1 MIFTETLKE
10 SSGFRVVVT
19 FVRLFSTSLAS
30 ELVKTVKRFMKG
42 ALSIMALFPL
52 AGPAAAQV
60 DLTGSWLGTLATGA
74 GELRIVFNLERE
86 GEGYTATMDSPDQG
100 ATGIATSGVEIDE
113 DSIRIEVSVAAGE
126 FVGRIEADGTR
137 IRGEWR
143 QGGLNL
149 PLELERGEVEP
160 PSRPQHPEPPFP
172 YRSEDVRYPNTEVG
186 IELAGTLTIPEGS
199 GPFPAVVLISGSG
212 PQDRDERI
220 FDHRP
225 FLVLADHL
233 TNRGVAV
240 LRFDDRGVGES
251 EGTFGTAT
259 SEDFASDVKA
269 ALSYLRSRPE
279 IRPDGMGL
287 MGHSEGGL
295 IAPMVAAEGD
305 EVAFLVMLA
314 GPGVTGE
321 EILYLQSELLLSA
334 ADSVPTETIAA
345 NRRLQEAL
353 FGIVKEHSV
362 SEALPLLE
370 AALRDQLPPGVTGAA
385 VDPFVR
391 GQVAQVNSPW
401 FRFFLTYDPAPAL
414 RRVSVPV
421 LALNGS
427 LDLQVPPDQNLPA
440 IRSALEEGG
449 NADIT
454 TIELEGLNHLFQPAT
469 TGAVSE
475 YVEIETTFDPGALDR
490 ISEWVLRVTGGE

>member
-1 MIFTETLKE
+1 
-10 SSGFRVVVT
+10 
-19 FVRLFSTSLAS
+19 
-30 ELVKTVKRFMKG
+30 
-42 ALSIMALFPL
+42 
-52 AGPAAAQV
+52 
-60 DLTGSWLGTLATGA
+60 
-74 GELRIVFNLERE
+74 
-86 GEGYTATMDSPDQG
+86 
-100 ATGIATSGVEIDE
+100 
-113 DSIRIEVSVAAGE
+113 
-126 FVGRIEADGTR
+126 
-137 IRGEWR
+137 
-143 QGGLNL
+143 
-149 PLELERGEVEP
+149 
-160 PSRPQHPEPPFP
+160 
-172 YRSEDVRYPNTEVG
+172 
-186 IELAGTLTIPEGS
+186 
-199 GPFPAVVLISGSG
+199 VVLISGSG
-212 PQDRDERI
+212 PQDRDETI
-220 FDHRP
+220 FGHRP

-259 SEDFASDVKA
+259 SEDFASDVRA

-295 IAPMVAAEGD
+295 IAPMVAVEED
-305 EVAFLVMLA
+305 DVTFVVMLA

-321 EILYLQSELLLSA
+321 EILYEQGELISA
-334 ADSVPTETIAA
+334 AAGQAPDVIAA
-345 NRRLQEAL
+345 NRLLQATM
-353 FGIVKEHSV
+353 FSIVEDHSV

-370 AALRDQLPPGVTGAA
+370 AALRDQLPAGLTEDGA
-385 VDPFVR
+385 DQFVR
-391 GQVAQVNSPW
+391 GQIAQVNSPW

-454 TIELEGLNHLFQPAT
+454 LIELEGLNHLFQPAT
-469 TGAVSE
+469 TGSPTE
-475 YVEIETTFDPGALDR
+475 YVQIETTFDSGALDR
-490 ISEWVLRVTGGE
+490 ISEWVLRVTGGR